1 MVCWSRYPAVG
12 TSTKRSLG
20 ERVRDYTGARL
31 ETYTN
36 TPVYRFKYRYTSI
49 QVGHIYLYT
58 TIQVGHIYAKY
69 LYIYWLRSK
78 SL

>member
-1 MVCWSRYPAVG
+1 MG

-36 TPVYRFKYRYTSI
+36 TPVYTVNRFRYIYTSI